1 MTILTVGSTG
11 GYATIQDA
19 IDAASADDIIQVEAG
34 TYTGNITIDKSI
46 TLLGAQAGTAA
57 TGSARA
63 SGESVIDGGGQFDL
77 TIVADNVT
85 IDGFEI
91 RNFYRDGI
99 RVYTALDEKPG
110 DPSIDAYR
118 TGVTIT
124 NNWIHSEA
132 TTGQHN
138 GILLG
143 ESSTG
148 YVTAVAEVNDLNIS
162 RNYIEIA
169 APANLGRGL
178 AFTSHFTFVT
188 FNDTVI
194 DSNIVMAA
202 TSNALFS
209 GGVTST
215 FQFDS
220 PQITDNQFTGTFN
233 SYNLFDAEVAGNVF
247 TGMVLIGIDQS
258 TVEGNTFNSTGYYGL
273 GLWGDEYGAN
283 VSQNSTIS
291 NNTFNYNIADNG
303 ATYEAGLA
311 FRPGVLV
318 DGISLD
324 NNTFHDG
331 GFSST
336 LPAQDVLWRGSA
348 DGNTLDAAM
357 IAALNGGTELSVILQ
372 GRDGDDTLI
381 GSSLNDTL
389 DGGNGSDTAQG
400 YDASFHLAL
409 DSGHWVV
416 TNGADETDTLLG
428 VERVVIDGKT
438 YLLVDKLG
446 DGTGGYQSVQA
457 AIDAANAGDTIL
469 VAAGIYPENLNIDT
483 SGLTIRNAPGET
495 VIINGQVNGLAGAIN
510 VGTGISVTIESDSP
524 ANLVVNAPSG
534 VGQAAA
540 LYLVGNNDGSSISGV
555 TLHATGGYGLL
566 TGGGQDNVTFT
577 GNVFENATA
586 GRPLAYVNGADSL
599 GAGNASSN
607 VSFIDNQFSGSA
619 GGSPLLASE
628 ADGDRQHLL
637 RLEQLRDPRT
647 VGDRRYGDGQ
657 QFYRQHDYRRR
668 PLCSRQHRFL
678 RRGRSGGR

>member
-1 MTILTVGSTG
+1 MGHDFDS
-11 GYATIQDA
+11 ATNAVPQK
-19 IDAASADDIIQVEAG
+19 ASR
-34 TYTGNITIDKSI
+34 
-46 TLLGAQAGTAA
+46 AQAKFSAYERAGGRDRNCEPYHRNGRRSSGHARRDPDPFPRHSLRHAVYAA
-57 TGSARA
+57 LLH
-63 SGESVIDGGGQFDL
+63 F
-77 TIVADNVT
+77 
-85 IDGFEI
+85 GFE
-91 RNFYRDGI
+91 
-99 RVYTALDEKPG
+99 TA
-110 DPSIDAYR
+110 
-118 TGVTIT
+118 
-124 NNWIHSEA
+124 
-132 TTGQHN
+132 
-138 GILLG
+138 
-143 ESSTG
+143 
-148 YVTAVAEVNDLNIS
+148 
-162 RNYIEIA
+162 
-169 APANLGRGL
+169 
-178 AFTSHFTFVT
+178 
-188 FNDTVI
+188 
-194 DSNIVMAA
+194 
-202 TSNALFS
+202 
-209 GGVTST
+209 
-215 FQFDS
+215 
-220 PQITDNQFTGTFN
+220 
-233 SYNLFDAEVAGNVF
+233 
-247 TGMVLIGIDQS
+247 
-258 TVEGNTFNSTGYYGL
+258 
-273 GLWGDEYGAN
+273 
-283 VSQNSTIS
+283 
-291 NNTFNYNIADNG
+291 
-303 ATYEAGLA
+303 
-311 FRPGVLV
+311 
-318 DGISLD
+318 LD

-555 TLHATGGYGLL
+555 TLHLM
-566 TGGGQDNVTFT
+566 
-577 GNVFENATA
+577 
-586 GRPLAYVNGADSL
+586 
-599 GAGNASSN
+599 
-607 VSFIDNQFSGSA
+607 
-619 GGSPLLASE
+619 
-628 ADGDRQHLL
+628 
-637 RLEQLRDPRT
+637 PR
-647 VGDRRYGDGQ
+647 RAAC
-657 QFYRQHDYRRR
+657 HHI
-668 PLCSRQHRFL
+668 S
-678 RRGRSGGR
+678 